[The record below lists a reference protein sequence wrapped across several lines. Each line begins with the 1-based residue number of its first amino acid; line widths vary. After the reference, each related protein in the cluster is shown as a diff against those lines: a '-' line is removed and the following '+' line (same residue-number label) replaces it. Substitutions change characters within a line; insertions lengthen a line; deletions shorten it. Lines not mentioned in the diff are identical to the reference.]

1 MKPTHAPTLIEA
13 LARHLCRADGKLPDH
28 PVAYEEGDGIWML
41 RDQPDGPPVW
51 PEMPLWRFWYEA
63 AAVAAL
69 DVVVP
74 LITGGDDAVAG

>member
-41 RDQPDGPPVW
+41 RDQPRWTAGLARD
-51 PEMPLWRFWYEA
+51 
-63 AAVAAL
+63 AAVAVL
-69 DVVVP
+69 VR
-74 LITGGDDAVAG
+74 GGCGRRVGRRRAADHGR